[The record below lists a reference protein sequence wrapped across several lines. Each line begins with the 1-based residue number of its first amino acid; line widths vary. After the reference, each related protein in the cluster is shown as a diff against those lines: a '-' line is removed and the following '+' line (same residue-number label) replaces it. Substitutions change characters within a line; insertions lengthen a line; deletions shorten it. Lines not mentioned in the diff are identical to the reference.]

1 MKVLKTHE
9 LEQSC
14 YDKALDR
21 IRYLFDTF
29 DHVVVAFSGGKDSTV
44 CLNLAAQVAK
54 EKGKLPL
61 NVYTADEEAI
71 HPETVKYL
79 ERVSKRKDI
88 NFKWFC
94 MPLKLRNAC
103 SRLQPYW
110 HTWHPKDKDKWVR
123 SLPKTAITELE
134 NFIDDMS
141 IPDMAILTFQE
152 LKGSICE
159 IRGIRADE
167 SMRRRAMVS
176 SKVHDNYIS
185 ATRHKITVNDKVVK
199 SKSHLLFNFTQTSP
213 IYDFRDHDVWLAVKK
228 NGWDYNKTYDQYHMA
243 GMKFKAMRVC
253 PPFGEEP
260 LNGLWQYSVLWP
272 ELWEKMINRVHGADT
287 AGKFAKSELYLKQ
300 PDNPPKGMTYKQW
313 AKKLIKMYPDGV
325 RQDIAESVRKCIN
338 MHTKKTKRPIP
349 EEIPDFG
356 SGLSWKFICCD
367 VIRRGDTKGR
377 KAGSLTLKAMI
388 ESNKMGL
395 TLKEVKERG

>member
-1 MKVLKTHE
+1 MKVLKVKE
-9 LEQSC
+9 LEQNC

-21 IRYLFDTF
+21 IRYLFDNF

-54 EKGKLPL
+54 EKGRLPL

-71 HPETVKYL
+71 HPETVKYI

-103 SRLQPYW
+103 SRLQPFW
-110 HTWHPKDKDKWVR
+110 HTWHPDDKKIWVR
-123 SLPKTAITELE
+123 PLPKTAITKLD
-134 NFIDDMS
+134 NFVEGMS

-152 LKGSICE
+152 LKGSIAE
-159 IRGIRADE
+159 IRGLRADE

-176 SKVHDNYIS
+176 SKVRDNYI
-185 ATRHKITVNDKVVK
+185 ATVRTKLTVDDKTVK
-199 SKSHLLFNFTQTSP
+199 AKKHLHFNFTQTSP
-213 IYDFRDHDVWLAVKK
+213 IYDFRDHDVWLSVNKG
-228 NGWDYNKTYDQYHMA
+228 GWDYNKTYDEYHMA
-243 GMKFKAMRVC
+243 GMKFRAMRVC

-300 PDNPPKGMTYKQW
+300 PKKPPKGMNYKQW
-313 AKKLIKMYPDGV
+313 AQKLIKMYPPGI
-325 RQDIAESVRKCIN
+325 REQISESVRKCIT

-349 EEIPDFG
+349 EEVADFH
-356 SGLSWKFICCD
+356 SGLSWKFICID

-377 KAGSLTLKAMI
+377 KAGMLTIKALN

-395 TLKEVKERG
+395 TLAEVKEMG